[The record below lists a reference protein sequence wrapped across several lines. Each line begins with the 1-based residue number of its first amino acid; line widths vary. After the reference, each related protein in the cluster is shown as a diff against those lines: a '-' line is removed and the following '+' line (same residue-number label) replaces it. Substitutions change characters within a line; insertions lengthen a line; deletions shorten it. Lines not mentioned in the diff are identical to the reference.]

1 MRKAQKNA
9 QPIKYQLGAIGCIL
23 LNYDTVY
30 YILTAAVVLF
40 RGQAFFD
47 RDTPIGLRQWAI
59 IKTAS
64 SYEPPNLMNR
74 KRKWRL

>member
-1 MRKAQKNA
+1 M
-9 QPIKYQLGAIGCIL
+9 L
-23 LNYDTVY
+23 V
-30 YILTAAVVLF
+30 AADVLCG
-40 RGQAFFD
+40 GQAFFD
-47 RDTPIGLRQWAI
+47 SDTPIGLRQRAI